1 MAKQISNTIVLRVNG
16 KQVENSFNGLR
27 NTVSNLERELRKL
40 TPGTKE
46 FMDKAAEL
54 REARSHFERVKNEI
68 KAVNGSLDKSGNIF
82 TNLLGKLSSLGI
94 GFSQIFAVF
103 SVSKI
108 TEVGKELLKIADAM
122 TDVQKTT
129 NMALEEVKQL
139 WDEFDNMDTR
149 TSKLDRLKIAE
160 VGGRLGVPKEQMASF
175 VQEIDKAYVALGDSF
190 DGGLEGVVDSLGKIK
205 GLFEDTKAKSYADA
219 INEVG
224 SALNELAAN
233 GTASEGNISNFA
245 LRVGALPD
253 AIKPSIDKVLGLG
266 AAFEE
271 SGIDAQ
277 KASSGFTNFMKV
289 AGENLNNFA
298 YSMNMSIEEAKK
310 LFNEKPEEF
319 FLRFAEGM
327 KNIPADETIKIFES
341 LKLNSLEVQTAVGV
355 AANRTDEFREA
366 MKRSAV
372 AMNEAN
378 SLTDEFNKKNNNAP
392 AIIEKLK
399 NAWSD
404 FFTKTNIL
412 NALEGLIQAIGWL
425 TGVTSEAGD
434 GVKEFKNR
442 VILFGQVV
450 TVATVSLVSYK
461 LALKL
466 IALASKDV
474 TNQTLLSIVAEK
486 ASTAAKTIGKGVT
499 LLYAYAKFQ
508 LADNTKKAAQ
518 AMRIFKAVTQ
528 TNPLALFVTILM
540 TAVAT
545 LITFREELFGATKE
559 IKKLSEME
567 KINAQTT
574 AAANKSVSEF
584 KDSVSG
590 LIGVIKS
597 EIATKELRERAYKRL
612 IALYPE
618 FENTVNSEYRAID
631 RLQQVYDLL
640 IKRIDMKA
648 RAEAKAA
655 ARQKIY
661 QEIEENNI
669 KIISMQKA
677 VDKEQQKRNEIRE
690 RNRKKLERKATRVG
704 DGSSAALS
712 KGASHTE
719 KLVYTKHNEQ
729 VALINENHRKEQSI
743 KLWDKQAVLRRKEL
757 ESIIKNTKSEQARK
771 DAQYELDLMLGLPS
785 SDSPSGG
792 NKIVPD
798 APKKPTTNRPA
809 RDTANDELNN
819 AKSEYQKALELND
832 KNKKELLEL
841 EHKFQD
847 EKFKI
852 LEESKQKEWDLE
864 LQDFER
870 KKEAIEQENQERL
883 TANKKLQNE
892 IDALS
897 VKKKEIKNPA
907 AKAVIESTIV
917 EKKKQQDHNIELIQK
932 NNELEAAMLETH
944 SYNLMRIEEK
954 WEIKRYQKEAEAL
967 QRSADLK
974 IKEAE
979 DEIIKI
985 TSFEEAK
992 AKLKNLK
999 HLKLTEQEL
1008 RGIRTLE
1015 DAKKA
1020 LREDADRAYLK
1031 AQEEVLQKQ
1040 KDKLEELL
1048 KDPSLQGEAMEQ
1060 LNKDLAK
1067 LEEQITRIKSAIQ
1080 GKNEEDDAK
1089 ASSDRK
1095 QRLSNIDLLGFSAD
1109 QWEDMFKNLK
1119 TTEGKIK
1126 AVQMATQALSNAFSH
1141 FVQLQQNLNDREM
1154 QKFSKN
1160 QDKKK
1165 KALLIQL
1172 NHGLISQEEY
1182 HKGVQLL
1189 EEQTTNKK
1197 EELAK
1202 KYAKIQKILAV
1213 SQITISTAQAIM
1225 GIWKDFPKVDFGAT
1239 AMVMSGVV
1247 AALGAAQIA
1256 TVLAQPDSFA
1266 QGGYTGPG
1274 YGSPDKTGKRPAGI
1288 VHGNEYVTPDWMLEN
1303 PVIADTVEWMEAI
1316 RTGRLALPKGY
1327 ADGGF
1332 VDDAIPRDNKPVE
1345 ASSLQA
1351 IPTLDPKMQ
1360 LVLMQLKELLEDLN
1374 DNGVDAYIV
1383 ESAENGRKI
1392 KRMIK
1397 KIEKIENKNARR
1409 KL

>member
-1 MAKQISNTIVLRVNG
+1 MAKDISSTIVLKVSDRE
-16 KQVENSFNGLR
+16 VENSFNGLR
-27 NTVSNLERELRKL
+27 GTVSKLGRELRKL

-54 REARSHFERVKNEI
+54 REAQAHFERVRNEI
-68 KAVNGSLDKSGNIF
+68 SAVNDRLSHGSGVMGFFRKNILEVGQTFRQVF
-82 TNLLGKLSSLGI
+82 TANIASNFFDSIIYKGKE
-94 GFSQIFAVF
+94 
-103 SVSKI
+103 SVS
-108 TEVGKELLKIADAM
+108 ELLKIADAM

-139 WDEFDNMDTR
+139 WDEFDKMNTR

-245 LRVGALPD
+245 LRVGVLPEAL
-253 AIKPSIDKVLGLG
+253 KPAIDKTLGLG

-271 SGIDAQ
+271 SGVDAQ
-277 KASSGFTNFMKV
+277 IAASGYSNFTKV
-289 AGENLNNFA
+289 AGENLDKFA
-298 YSMNMSIEEAKK
+298 YSMHMSLEEATK
-310 LFNEKPEEF
+310 LFNEDPAEF
-319 FLRFAEGM
+319 FLTFAEGM
-327 KNIPADETIKIFES
+327 RGLPADETVKIFES
-341 LKLNSLEVQTAVGV
+341 LKINSLEVQKAIGA

-372 AMNEAN
+372 AMDEAT

-392 AIIEKLK
+392 GIIEKLK

-434 GVKEFKNR
+434 GVLVFKERMKMAWDIIK
-442 VILFGQVV
+442 VITAGLLGYKTVV
-450 TVATVSLVSYK
+450 
-461 LALKL
+461 
-466 IALASKDV
+466 IAAAIAEGNFTKAKWLG
-474 TNQTLLSIVAEK
+474 IVADK
-486 ASTAAKTIGKGVT
+486 AQAAGIFLKRTAI
-499 LLYAYAKFQ
+499 LLYE
-508 LADNTKKAAQ
+508 
-518 AMRIFKAVTQ
+518 V
-528 TNPLALFVTILM
+528 ALG
-540 TAVAT
+540 VAT
-545 LITFREELFGATKE
+545 LSLNRITAATTAFNIVTKASPLGLITGLIAAAIVAYKALSKEIDEVTQKQRLLNSVKADAANKTVNEKEKIESLLRIIKDENQARSTQERALKKLNDILPERLRGLTLEKIKTKE
-559 IKKLSEME
+559 
-567 KINAQTT
+567 TT
-574 AAANKSVSEF
+574 AAINEYIRSLDRKAMADALYEKNVELKKQRNDLNAKSG
-584 KDSVSG
+584 DDYLDWTNLG
-590 LIGVIKS
+590 GIGVK
-597 EIATKELRERAYKRL
+597 L
-612 IALYPE
+612 
-618 FENTVNSEYRAID
+618 ENKLNKGNLKTSMSADEANAID
-631 RLQQVYDLL
+631 VL
-640 IKRIDMKA
+640 
-648 RAEAKAA
+648 
-655 ARQKIY
+655 
-661 QEIEENNI
+661 
-669 KIISMQKA
+669 
-677 VDKEQQKRNEIRE
+677 VDKAKINKI
-690 RNRKKLERKATRVG
+690 
-704 DGSSAALS
+704 LS
-712 KGASHTE
+712 KYVPLLRSAYW
-719 KLVYTKHNEQ
+719 K
-729 VALINENHRKEQSI
+729 
-743 KLWDKQAVLRRKEL
+743 RRKEMSKNFKAQKNL
-757 ESIIKNTKSEQARK
+757 KSIQLDFEKNN
-771 DAQYELDLMLGLPS
+771 AQDVINSIG
-785 SDSPSGG
+785 DGGG
-792 NKIVPD
+792 NRIVPD
-798 APKKPTTNRPA
+798 DPKKPKTNSPA
-809 RDTANDELNN
+809 RNTANDELKN

-864 LQDFER
+864 LQDFKR
-870 KKEAIEQENQERL
+870 KKEAIEQENQERI

-897 VKKKEIKNPA
+897 VKVDETKSPE
-907 AKAVIESTIV
+907 AKAILKSAIA
-917 EKKKQQDHNIELIQK
+917 EKKKQQDHNIKLIQK
-932 NNELEAAMLETH
+932 NNELEAAMLKTH
-944 SYNLMRIEEK
+944 GYNLMRIEEK

-974 IKEAE
+974 RKEAE

-985 TSFEEAK
+985 TNFEEAK
-992 AKLKNLK
+992 AKLKNLE

-1008 RGIRTLE
+1008 QGIRTLE

-1031 AQEEVLQKQ
+1031 AQEDSLNKQ
-1040 KDKLEELL
+1040 KEKLLQLL
-1048 KDPSLQGEAMEQ
+1048 KDPSLQGEALEQ

-1126 AVQMATQALSNAFSH
+1126 AVQMATQALSNAFSR
-1141 FVQLQQNLNDREM
+1141 FAQLQQNLNDREM

-1360 LVLMQLKELLEDLN
+1360 LVLMQLKELLEDLS